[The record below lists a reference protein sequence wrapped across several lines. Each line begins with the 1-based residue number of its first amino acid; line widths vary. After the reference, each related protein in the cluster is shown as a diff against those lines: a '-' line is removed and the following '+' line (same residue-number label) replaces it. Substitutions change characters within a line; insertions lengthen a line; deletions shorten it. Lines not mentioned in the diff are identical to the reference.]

1 MYDSY
6 DEYFERHF
14 DFFRDRADYE
24 AYMKGE
30 EGAEGSLPMDC
41 GPSTEQTFLVTFED
55 DSNFG
60 NEGVTDG
67 FRD

>member
-30 EGAEGSLPMDC
+30 EGVEGALPVDC
-41 GPSTEQTFLVTFED
+41 GASPSGEKDFLVTFED
-55 DSNFG
+55 DDFFD
-60 NEGVTDG
+60 NEGDI
-67 FRD
+67 